1 VSMTAIG
8 NCYAVRRVNPFV
20 GALHILETPQGRAL
34 TVNGVV
40 WELELLTTA
49 ASREWGALNRTSS
62 ETMHCRYGLWSEADG
77 VIRYPYQ
84 FEFDPRTSRR
94 QAEELTTD
102 IRKAAAHLPFALHD
116 SRELWLL
123 DQQNQQ
129 PIALLAS
136 MTPRNEPTT
145 PLPKYWKASMSRGTP
160 SQQRFPQAG
169 RLEEMVRR
177 RAGFN
182 LERRWIDRQ
191 SDGSGIVSDSGEVV
205 AAHAFPPF
213 LLTLEW
219 DDAAQRNIADDFV
232 AWTAPALLTLQ
243 QLSARSRELLERRL
257 CVQAQSIEHHWRL
270 YPQLLDE
277 NLLKA
282 ARVQCRLM
290 GASNNSAAAA
300 GRGGQQHD

>member
-1 VSMTAIG
+1 MTTTAAG

-40 WELELLTTA
+40 WELELLATS
-49 ASREWGALNRTSS
+49 ASREWGALNRNGS

-84 FEFDPRTSRR
+84 FEFDPRASRR
-94 QAEELTTD
+94 QAEELTAA
-102 IRKAAAHLPFALHD
+102 IREAAAGLPFALRD

-123 DQQNQQ
+123 DQHDQQ

-136 MTPRNEPTT
+136 MTSRSQPTT
-145 PLPKYWKASMSRGTP
+145 PLPKYWKAGMSRGTP
-160 SQQRFPQAG
+160 SQQRFPQAY

-191 SDGSGIVSDSGEVV
+191 HDGSGIVLDSSDVL
-205 AAHAFPPF
+205 AARAFPPF

-219 DDAAQRNIADDFV
+219 ADAGQRSLADEFI

-243 QLSARSRELLERRL
+243 RLSTLNREQLERYL

-290 GASNNSAAAA
+290 GANTSSAAAA
-300 GRGGQQHD
+300 SGGSQQHD

>member
-1 VSMTAIG
+1 VTTTAAG
-8 NCYAVRRVNPFV
+8 SCYAVRRVNPFV
-20 GALHILETPQGRAL
+20 GALHVLETPQGRAL

-40 WELELLTTA
+40 WELELLTTV
-49 ASREWGALNRTSS
+49 ASREWGALNRTSGA
-62 ETMHCRYGLWSEADG
+62 TLHCRYGLWSEADG

-84 FEFDPRTSRR
+84 FEFDPRASRR
-94 QAEELTTD
+94 QAEELTAA
-102 IRKAAAHLPFALHD
+102 IRKAAADLPFALRD

-123 DQQNQQ
+123 DQHDQQ

-136 MTPRNEPTT
+136 LTPRSEPTT

-160 SQQRFPQAG
+160 SQQRFPQAQ

-182 LERRWIDRQ
+182 LERRWIDRHG
-191 SDGSGIVSDSGEVV
+191 DGSGTVRDSGEVV

-219 DDAAQRNIADDFV
+219 RDAAQRSVADDFI

-243 QLSARSRELLERRL
+243 QLPRRSRELLERRL

-290 GASNNSAAAA
+290 GANNSAAAA
-300 GRGGQQHD
+300 GSGSRQHD